1 MRALLTRAAALA
13 FLLFATPLA
22 AQAAPALWE
31 VSDTDSKVFL
41 FGSVHVLPVATQW
54 RTPAFDATL
63 AGASKVYFEADIGL
77 FSQIFL
83 AFQMVTSAVNASG
96 VHWSD
101 QLTADEATAVDT
113 ALRQQGMT
121 LESAQAYRPWF
132 LTLLLQGRAITQ
144 STANMGAGV
153 EVTVQRDLDRNRMAF
168 LETAS
173 QQIAIF
179 SGMSDALQ
187 LRMLAGTAAQT
198 NLAPDMLLDMVEVWN
213 SGDEAKMLEAVSSDP
228 DISEAEVMKALLI
241 DRNASW
247 ISPIEAMLARNEQ
260 NLIIVGAAHL
270 VGDTGVVEL
279 LRAKGYSVRRVQ

>member
-1 MRALLTRAAALA
+1 MRRPITLAATLALALAAA
-13 FLLFATPLA
+13 PI

-31 VSDTDSKVFL
+31 VSDADSKVFL
-41 FGSVHVLPVATQW
+41 FGSVHVLPVGTQW

-63 AGASKVYFEADIGL
+63 AGADKVYFEADIGL

-83 AFQMVTSAVNASG
+83 AFQMVTTAANTSG
-96 VHWSD
+96 VPWSD
-101 QLTADEATAVDT
+101 KLSADEAAAVDA

-132 LTLLLQGRAITQ
+132 LTLLLQGRAITEGP
-144 STANMGAGV
+144 ANMGAGV
-153 EVTVQRDLDRNRMAF
+153 EVTVLTDLDRSRMAF

-179 SGMSDALQ
+179 SGMSDELQ
-187 LRMLAGTAAQT
+187 LRMLVGSAAQV
-198 NLAPDMLLDMVEVWN
+198 NIAPEMLLGMVEVWN
-213 SGDEAKMLEAVSSDP
+213 SGDDARMLEAVSSDP

-241 DRNASW
+241 DRNANW
-247 ISPIEAMLARNEQ
+247 IAPIEAMLARNEQ
-260 NLIIVGAAHL
+260 DLVIVGAAHL

-279 LRAKGYSVRRVQ
+279 LRARGYAIRRVQ

>member
-1 MRALLTRAAALA
+1 
-13 FLLFATPLA
+13 
-22 AQAAPALWE
+22 
-31 VSDTDSKVFL
+31 
-41 FGSVHVLPVATQW
+41 
-54 RTPAFDATL
+54 
-63 AGASKVYFEADIGL
+63 
-77 FSQIFL
+77 
-83 AFQMVTSAVNASG
+83 
-96 VHWSD
+96 
-101 QLTADEATAVDT
+101 
-113 ALRQQGMT
+113 
-121 LESAQAYRPWF
+121 
-132 LTLLLQGRAITQ
+132 
-144 STANMGAGV
+144 MGAGV